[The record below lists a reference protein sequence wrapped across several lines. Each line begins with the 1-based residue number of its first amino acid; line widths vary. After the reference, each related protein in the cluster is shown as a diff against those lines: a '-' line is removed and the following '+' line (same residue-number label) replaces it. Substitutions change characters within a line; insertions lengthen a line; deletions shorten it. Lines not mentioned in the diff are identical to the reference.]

1 MNGRPALFSTVI
13 QKEMLRNAT
22 RRPLLGELNPALSW
36 RLRTVHSGYYRT
48 LSSRAVSLAFEKY
61 PASGS
66 LSSEKEGALVILH
79 GLFGSKQN
87 WRSLSKLL
95 AQRLG
100 TDVWA
105 LDLRNHGTSPHAKP
119 MDYRSMADDVHHFL
133 DQQELKRVVL
143 LGHSMGGK
151 VAMTLAL
158 TPSLQDDVL
167 SQLIVEDTAPGRG
180 SISEEFL
187 HYVDVMSEIETG
199 GFKTRKEADRHLA
212 KTDPAIRSFLLTNL
226 LPASGSGLK
235 FRVPLDI
242 IRNYIGHIGDFPYTP
257 HETTFAKQTLLIK
270 GVKSSYVN
278 RHNIPTAEAF
288 FSDLK
293 VQALDTGHWVHA
305 EEPRGFVDL
314 VANFTS
320 QQDLGPDARDERS
333 LWHRTRKITLK

>member
-22 RRPLLGELNPALSW
+22 RRPLLG
-36 RLRTVHSGYYRT
+36 YYRT

-61 PASGS
+61 PAPGS

-105 LDLRNHGTSPHAKP
+105 LDLRNHGTSPHAEP

-199 GFKTRKEADRHLA
+199 GFKTRKEADGHLA
-212 KTDPAIRSFLLTNL
+212 KTVPDPTIRSFLLTNL

-242 IRNYIGHIGDFPYTP
+242 IRNYIGHIGDFPYAP